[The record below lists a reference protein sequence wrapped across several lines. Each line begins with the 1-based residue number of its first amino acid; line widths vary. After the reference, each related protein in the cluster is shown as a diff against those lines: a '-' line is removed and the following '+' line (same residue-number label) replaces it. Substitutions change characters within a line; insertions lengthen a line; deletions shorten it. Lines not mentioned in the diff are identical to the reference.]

1 LRISPCP
8 SGKTPLNIIVP
19 ALLIAAA
26 SVDVPPPTRVVDVSN
41 ANRQAYLAHY
51 DVVTWSRADS
61 LARAAGGRL
70 VAITD
75 STEAAI
81 VAVLTTAA
89 PSLWTVDE
97 DRNEL
102 GGARRME
109 RLRVRRRMAEPAAE
123 RRGSLGRDV

>member
-1 LRISPCP
+1 
-8 SGKTPLNIIVP
+8 
-19 ALLIAAA
+19 
-26 SVDVPPPTRVVDVSN
+26 VDVPPPTRVVDVSN